1 MPLSYADPGANLV
14 LKKVSEE
21 GLDLVLESEKSRAT
35 ATVVYKVS
43 NVLGVKKMLTAD
55 SRLPNSHKLL
65 NFSHLS
71 HILTYDDC
79 SSDSRDVGEL
89 RREAVEDLRQPR
101 NAGPGQ
107 PVAKAVPGNGG
118 ALSSSHFRK

>member
-43 NVLGVKKMLTAD
+43 NVLSVKKVQI
-55 SRLPNSHKLL
+55 S
-65 NFSHLS
+65 
-71 HILTYDDC
+71 
-79 SSDSRDVGEL
+79 
-89 RREAVEDLRQPR
+89 
-101 NAGPGQ
+101 
-107 PVAKAVPGNGG
+107 
-118 ALSSSHFRK
+118 